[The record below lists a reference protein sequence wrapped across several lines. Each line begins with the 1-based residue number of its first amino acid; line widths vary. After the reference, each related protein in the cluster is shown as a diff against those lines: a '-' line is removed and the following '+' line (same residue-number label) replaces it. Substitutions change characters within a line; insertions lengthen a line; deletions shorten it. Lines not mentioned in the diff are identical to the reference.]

1 MARPKVDKQ
10 NAKLEIAQST
20 KDYILGGIRHV
31 CETYKKRLP
40 GTQSERDAQAFFE
53 KELKGYS
60 DHVRMQDFTLRP
72 GAFMGWIP
80 ISISLV
86 MISVPLFLFSNGNVW
101 MAVAGAVLPL
111 LATLMFLFEFIF
123 YREFIDFLFPKRVS
137 RNVYATRK
145 PSGEVKRRI
154 IFGGHTDVAHEWT
167 FSYLGGV
174 KALAPVMGG
183 AAAAVFTALAANV
196 ANAAYTIAANI
207 SGYND
212 FDSKFEGG
220 WLAWTIALL
229 VLMLPAACMFFFVNY
244 RKACDGANDNLSANY
259 IAMAVLKE
267 MHDAGIRFEHTE
279 VGCLLSGSE
288 ESGLRGAKAF
298 AKANM
303 EELSDPKVE
312 TVFIA
317 LDTMR
322 ETEELRVCNF
332 GCTGTVK
339 NDLAVGDLI
348 HAAAKS
354 CGIDMPDTEIYP
366 GAIDAEAFSRLGLR
380 ASGFTGVSHEAKR
393 YYHTREDTAD
403 NVDVDCIALSLNI
416 CKEAARIF
424 DEKGMKEFDRL
435 RRG

>member
-1 MARPKVDKQ
+1 MPRPKVDKTG
-10 NAKLEIAQST
+10 AKLEIAQST

-31 CETYKKRLP
+31 CETFKRRLP

-53 KELKGYS
+53 QELKSYS
-60 DHVRMQDFTLRP
+60 DHVRMQDFTLHP

-80 ISISLV
+80 IAISLWFLAL
-86 MISVPLFLFSNGNVW
+86 PLFLLSRGSVA
-101 MAVAGAVLPL
+101 MAVAGAVLVL
-111 LATLMFLFEFIF
+111 LAVLIALFQFLF

-137 RNVYATRK
+137 RNVYATRA
-145 PSGEVKRRI
+145 PSGELKRRI
-154 IFGGHTDVAHEWT
+154 IFGGHTDVAHEWL

-183 AAAAVFTALAANV
+183 AIAAILVGLAANV
-196 ANAAYTIAANI
+196 ANAAHTIAAHI
-207 SGYND
+207 AGYSE
-212 FDSKFEGG
+212 FPSKFEGG
-220 WLAWTIALL
+220 WLIWTIALL
-229 VLMLPAACMFFFVNY
+229 VLAIPAFCMYFFVNY
-244 RKACDGANDNLSANY
+244 RKVCDGANDNLSANY

-267 MHDAGIRFEHTE
+267 MHDAGVRFEHTE

-288 ESGLRGAKAF
+288 EAGLRGAKAF
-298 AKANM
+298 AKMNM
-303 EELSDPKVE
+303 EELSDPKIE

-322 ETEELRVCNF
+322 EVEELRVCNF

-348 HAAAKS
+348 HSAAKS
-354 CGIDMPDTEIYP
+354 CGIDMPGTEIYP

-424 DEKGMKEFDRL
+424 DEKGMAPFDEKRK
-435 RRG
+435 

>member
-1 MARPKVDKQ
+1 MPRPKVDKTG
-10 NAKLEIAQST
+10 AKLEIAQST
-20 KDYILGGIRHV
+20 KEYILGGIRHV
-31 CETYKKRLP
+31 CETYKRRLP

-53 KELKGYS
+53 KELKGYA

-80 ISISLV
+80 IAISMV
-86 MISVPLFLFSNGNVW
+86 MLSVPLFLFSNGHVW
-101 MAVAGAVLPL
+101 MAVVGAVLPL

-154 IFGGHTDVAHEWT
+154 IFGGHTDVAHEWY

-183 AAAAVFTALAANV
+183 AAAAVFAGLAANV
-196 ANAAYTIAANI
+196 ANAAHTIAANAA
-207 SGYND
+207 GYAE
-212 FDSKFEGG
+212 FPSKFEGG
-220 WLAWTIALL
+220 WLIWTIALL

-244 RKACDGANDNLSANY
+244 RKVCDGANDNLSANY

-267 MHDAGIRFEHTE
+267 MHDAGVRFEHTE

-288 ESGLRGAKAF
+288 EAGLRGAKAF
-298 AKANM
+298 AKMNM
-303 EELSDPKVE
+303 AELSDPKIE
-312 TVFIA
+312 TVFVA

-322 ETEELRVCNF
+322 EIEELRVCNF

-348 HAAAKS
+348 HTAATS
-354 CGIDMPDTEIYP
+354 CGIDMPGTEIYP

-403 NVDVDCIALSLNI
+403 NVDIDCIALSLNI

-424 DEKGMKEFDRL
+424 DEKGMKEFDEKRK
-435 RRG
+435 